1 MTEPGRNQFS
11 ARRIFATL
19 TVAILVVAL
28 AGLGFGPRGYAI
40 GAVSAFLWAVARFDN
55 QLGTCLPMA
64 AILVLVVGILM
75 LLIALMAIAHGG

>member
-40 GAVSAFLWAVARFDN
+40 GAVSAFLWVVARFDN
-55 QLGTCLPMA
+55 HLGTCLPMA